1 MPRAVDLAHAGPHA
15 ARIAVVDDDP
25 LFLRVFAANLQSAG
39 YQVACFDDP
48 KQALASLLR
57 DAPPD
62 ACVLDWNMPGL
73 DGLALFK
80 LLRARGVSVP
90 VVFLTSYGQ
99 PIFEE
104 AALGAGA
111 VDFVDKSRGPA
122 IILHRLS
129 LALTRRDQEQV
140 WRICGSASC
149 FCRNRRSAQ
158 VGAVAMSRSA
168 GTSSMWSHCWRT
180 MGATT

>member
-1 MPRAVDLAHAGPHA
+1 MAAYRYSTLGSVAPGRARLPGRRALGGCVMPRAVDLAHAGPHA

-39 YQVACFDDP
+39 YQVACFGDP

-57 DAPPD
+57 DVPPD

-90 VVFLTSYGQ
+90 VVFL
-99 PIFEE
+99 
-104 AALGAGA
+104 
-111 VDFVDKSRGPA
+111 
-122 IILHRLS
+122 
-129 LALTRRDQEQV
+129 
-140 WRICGSASC
+140 
-149 FCRNRRSAQ
+149 
-158 VGAVAMSRSA
+158 
-168 GTSSMWSHCWRT
+168 
-180 MGATT
+180 